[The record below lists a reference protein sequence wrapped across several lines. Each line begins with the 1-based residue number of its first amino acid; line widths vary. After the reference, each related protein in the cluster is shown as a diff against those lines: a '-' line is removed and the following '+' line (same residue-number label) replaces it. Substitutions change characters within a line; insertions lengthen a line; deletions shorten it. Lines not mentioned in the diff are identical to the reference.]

1 MKKPAA
7 KRNKVARKADSKRG
21 SPLDT
26 LLSGLDGDLLR
37 RLLLDGPLTEER
49 SIEDMI
55 GTFLDADPDKP
66 EDFPEAEAMSEL
78 SEELDRLRVDANGG
92 DKEAREALTRARH
105 MIAEAARRGAIHP
118 AILMIL
124 GRVFAGSHVDI
135 GGEARA
141 SMGRIVAAGLLHEPG
156 EEAYRELVQPLIK
169 DLVGDDFGLHEEI
182 RSLSAIFPEDYRSR
196 LVESFAADSAERA
209 RRSAVGFLLD
219 GEESTALA
227 AIRGLSASAQRGEFD
242 DIDRRRIALIRPW
255 LSSARLKALDWAFPP
270 AAFARERTAAQ
281 VVKTTASAC
290 DGSGAAS
297 LIATVK
303 RGARFDVVALMTKP
317 SGLVESYLMEELSKA
332 EAAQI
337 ANNARG
343 VVASAEAPLESWLR
357 LVRLALGRNLA
368 GGAPPP
374 FELVR
379 AAEALGLASLVPDV
393 STPAELIDSL
403 LADVADR
410 DDPAAIAESQ
420 ESVVDLD
427 TVGGWF
433 EAGEEVE
440 NILRPTRTTEDGA
453 QALLEDYL
461 PGRRLYWARQCALT
475 AIALSAGSPEVS
487 RNLALVGRE
496 ILRETPLTDIP
507 LIRQI
512 AETSAMSFFAYR
524 K

>member
-1 MKKPAA
+1 
-7 KRNKVARKADSKRG
+7 
-21 SPLDT
+21 
-26 LLSGLDGDLLR
+26 
-37 RLLLDGPLTEER
+37 
-49 SIEDMI
+49 
-55 GTFLDADPDKP
+55 
-66 EDFPEAEAMSEL
+66 
-78 SEELDRLRVDANGG
+78 
-92 DKEAREALTRARH
+92 
-105 MIAEAARRGAIHP
+105 
-118 AILMIL
+118 
-124 GRVFAGSHVDI
+124 
-135 GGEARA
+135 
-141 SMGRIVAAGLLHEPG
+141 
-156 EEAYRELVQPLIK
+156 
-169 DLVGDDFGLHEEI
+169 
-182 RSLSAIFPEDYRSR
+182 
-196 LVESFAADSAERA
+196 
-209 RRSAVGFLLD
+209 
-219 GEESTALA
+219 
-227 AIRGLSASAQRGEFD
+227 
-242 DIDRRRIALIRPW
+242 
-255 LSSARLKALDWAFPP
+255 
-270 AAFARERTAAQ
+270 
-281 VVKTTASAC
+281 
-290 DGSGAAS
+290 
-297 LIATVK
+297 
-303 RGARFDVVALMTKP
+303 
-317 SGLVESYLMEELSKA
+317 KA